1 VVGSAFG
8 SAFGSVFGSGIGSG
22 IGRGIGSVVGSGFGS
37 GIGSVVGSGFG
48 SEFGSAFGS
57 VFGSVVG
64 SAFAVRYIPKIF
76 LRLAKKNLYHWETQI
91 LPLKKMNIFC
101 NACGNKL
108 EVVRVTCTEG
118 TDINPCEHCLSLAKE
133 EMLDEIMEGRITAD
147 EG

>member
-1 VVGSAFG
+1 MVG
-8 SAFGSVFGSGIGSG
+8 SAFGSVFGSG
-22 IGRGIGSVVGSGFGS
+22 
-37 GIGSVVGSGFG
+37 
-48 SEFGSAFGS
+48 FGSAFGS

-91 LPLKKMNIFC
+91 LPLKKMIINC
-101 NACGNKL
+101 NACGYEL
-108 EVVRVTCTEG
+108 DVTIVNWP
-118 TDINPCEHCLSLAKE
+118 DNIDVNPCDHCIKLAKE